1 MNVTEIQSTG
11 YNYEVGAS
19 VQYTTESPKFKKH
32 RLKYFFFKERRDFP
46 VYLKPRITYLWNPL
60 FV

>member
-46 VYLKPRITYLWNPL
+46 VYLKPRITYL
-60 FV
+60 